1 MAAGAASASAPP
13 PRIDLLGSPL
23 DLVDSIRVKRWI
35 AASLVEPDAECRHI
49 VTLNPE
55 YVIAARHDR
64 PFHRAL
70 WRADLAV
77 ADGVGVVIAARLL
90 GHGTGLQTRRVTGVQ
105 LVDWLASSAASANQ
119 SLFLLG
125 GRDGAGERTASLLR
139 DRHGAGSIAGWWEGG
154 TPNPSDD
161 AVSLERIERSGATM
175 LAVAYGAPA
184 QVLWIDRNRQAL
196 TNIGVRVAIGVG
208 GAFDYWSGLVPRAPA
223 WMSRWGLEWLY
234 RLVREPHRWRRQ
246 MALPRFA
253 LLLSANLLV
262 ESGRAIAR
270 RISRTKR

>member
-1 MAAGAASASAPP
+1 
-13 PRIDLLGSPL
+13 
-23 DLVDSIRVKRWI
+23 
-35 AASLVEPDAECRHI
+35 
-49 VTLNPE
+49 
-55 YVIAARHDR
+55 
-64 PFHRAL
+64 
-70 WRADLAV
+70 
-77 ADGVGVVIAARLL
+77 
-90 GHGTGLQTRRVTGVQ
+90 
-105 LVDWLASSAASANQ
+105 
-119 SLFLLG
+119 
-125 GRDGAGERTASLLR
+125 
-139 DRHGAGSIAGWWEGG
+139 
-154 TPNPSDD
+154 
-161 AVSLERIERSGATM
+161 M